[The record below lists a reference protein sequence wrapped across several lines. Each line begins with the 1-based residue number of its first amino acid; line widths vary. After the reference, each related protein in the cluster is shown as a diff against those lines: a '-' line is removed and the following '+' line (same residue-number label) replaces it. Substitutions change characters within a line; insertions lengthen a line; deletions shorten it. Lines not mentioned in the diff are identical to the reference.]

1 MEFKLLFYVL
11 AGLAW
16 VFLKKGD
23 KKTPVVLPSRPLKTN
38 EKSID
43 SRTKQIKFSGGTLGA
58 KKEKNDLAAE
68 LAAKR
73 SVGTQPVKTLAKER
87 VFKAATPVFANQFEV
102 LIEPKNA
109 TFQLGSDAQTMIQ
122 MTDTN
127 ISEGNRIG
135 EKLQSANYD
144 WKHTMVINEL
154 LRPVYF

>member
-1 MEFKLLFYVL
+1 MDLKFLFYVL

-16 VFLKKGD
+16 VFLKKEG
-23 KKTPVVLPSRPLKTN
+23 KKTPIVLPAPPLKTN
-38 EKSID
+38 EKSVD
-43 SRTKQIKFSGGTLGA
+43 ARTKQIKFSGVAPGD
-58 KKEKNDLAAE
+58 KKEKNDMVAE

-73 SVGTQPVKTLAKER
+73 AAGTQPVKILAKNR
-87 VFKAATPVFANQFEV
+87 VFKAETPVFANQFEASM
-102 LIEPKNA
+102 ESKNA
-109 TFQLGSDAQTMIQ
+109 SFPLGYEAETGFQ